1 VDYLCYSGTL
11 FSSDLVSNV
20 PTQKFALRL
29 VTIVKAV
36 AILDI
41 EACYQQEQL
50 LEKDT
55 SILGFNSII

>member
-1 VDYLCYSGTL
+1 
-11 FSSDLVSNV
+11 
-20 PTQKFALRL
+20 

-41 EACYQQEQL
+41 EACLTQEQL

-55 SILGFNSII
+55 SIRVLASTFPEKKLQLLKGV

>member
-1 VDYLCYSGTL
+1 ML
-11 FSSDLVSNV
+11 
-20 PTQKFALRL
+20 LRL